1 MPHSVKVQIVA
12 DVICSHSYLG
22 YTRFAR
28 AANRLRAEGVA
39 VEVEFLPF
47 ELAPG
52 ASSEGQPLLAVLE
65 QTFGS
70 QAVGGAL
77 AFAERAAREGL
88 RFEYGKAIATGTFD
102 AHVLI
107 ADAALQD
114 KAEPMAERL
123 FRAHFTDGLH
133 IGDPATL
140 ARLAAEV
147 GVATGGVLPPKCAP
161 ASTGCAASA
170 SPACRSS
177 SSRTCPRSP
186 DPRPRPRCW
195 RPCDRPPGKEH
206 TSDRPS
212 ATAGRDRRQRPRRPP
227 RPCGGRLVRRPG
239 HGAPG
244 H

>member
-1 MPHSVKVQIVA
+1 
-12 DVICSHSYLG
+12 
-22 YTRFAR
+22 
-28 AANRLRAEGVA
+28 
-39 VEVEFLPF
+39 VEFLPF

-140 ARLAAEV
+140 ARLAADV
-147 GVATGGVLPPKCAP
+147 GVATGGVPPAEVRARLDRVRRLGITGVPVFLIQDLPPL
-161 ASTGCAASA
+161 TGSQTETTLLAALRQA
-170 SPACRSS
+170 A
-177 SSRTCPRSP
+177 
-186 DPRPRPRCW
+186 
-195 RPCDRPPGKEH
+195 GK
-206 TSDRPS
+206 
-212 ATAGRDRRQRPRRPP
+212 
-227 RPCGGRLVRRPG
+227 
-239 HGAPG
+239 GA
-244 H
+244 HQ